1 MARSKQSRR
10 LGRSNKVGE
19 PPPPPYAH
27 SPAIA
32 RVFQSG
38 NSQAVRL
45 PKQFRLRSKQVQVF
59 RRGFPLLVAGVGLV
73 LLGIA
78 LEFAQGAFTAT
89 RMADLADA
97 MANAAG
103 VALGLLTAL
112 TPWRDALLERF
123 R

>member
-1 MARSKQSRR
+1 MTATPSATTRGIRGVAILLALSACFPHDAHKQTHAQYSE
-10 LGRSNKVGE
+10 G
-19 PPPPPYAH
+19 A
-27 SPAIA
+27 A
-32 RVFQSG
+32 
-38 NSQAVRL
+38 
-45 PKQFRLRSKQVQVF
+45 
-59 RRGFPLLVAGVGLV
+59 LVS
-73 LLGIA
+73 GIA

-89 RMADLADA
+89 RMADPADA